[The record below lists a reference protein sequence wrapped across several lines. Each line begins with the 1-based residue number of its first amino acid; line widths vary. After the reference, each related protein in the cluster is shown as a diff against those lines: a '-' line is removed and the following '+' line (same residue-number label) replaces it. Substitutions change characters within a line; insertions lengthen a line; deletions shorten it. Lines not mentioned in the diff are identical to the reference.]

1 MHLLVLLLFG
11 LIAFFWVFH
20 GLRVAWGLLRL
31 PWLKDYA
38 PLADAECPR
47 ISLLFAA
54 RDEEEKLPGALA
66 TLAKIDY
73 PELEIVAVDDR
84 SMDATGQIL
93 EEFALTGLKTGPCGS
108 GGSAGLKPAA
118 CTSGGFR
125 VEHVRE
131 LPGGWLGK
139 PHALQKAYESS
150 TGEWLLF
157 TDADVRFVPE
167 ALRRAVAVVKQKN
180 LDHLTL
186 FGDVEMVGF
195 WETALITFFG
205 LAFHIAND
213 PYRVSNPHS
222 RAYVG
227 VGAFQ
232 LIRRTAYEAC
242 GTHRRLAMEVVDDM
256 KLGKLVKQ
264 AGLRSSVGLAQ
275 EAVVVR
281 WHAGVG
287 NLIRGVTKNF
297 FAALGYSLPFVA
309 AAICG
314 MLLTNVAPFA
324 AVFFGHGWLRI
335 LAAVAVVIAL
345 GLHVGVDVVMRV
357 SPFYALTHPLGAVLF
372 SYMLLRSTIV
382 TLWHGGVTWRG
393 TFYPL
398 EELRRG
404 VV

>member
-1 MHLLVLLLFG
+1 MHLLVLLPFA

-31 PWLKDYA
+31 PWMKDFA
-38 PLADAECPR
+38 PAKDADCPR
-47 ISLLFAA
+47 ISLIFAA
-54 RDEEEKLPGALA
+54 RDEQEKLPGALA
-66 TLAKIDY
+66 TLATIDY
-73 PELEIVAVDDR
+73 PDLEIIAVDDR
-84 SMDATGQIL
+84 SQDATGPIL
-93 EEFALTGLKTGPCGS
+93 DEFSRTHERFRAVRVSALP
-108 GGSAGLKPAA
+108 P
-118 CTSGGFR
+118 
-125 VEHVRE
+125 
-131 LPGGWLGK
+131 GWLGK
-139 PHALQKAYESS
+139 PHALQKAYESA

-157 TDADVRFVPE
+157 TDADVRFAPD
-167 ALRRAVAVVKQKN
+167 ALRRAAAMVQQKN

-195 WETALITFFG
+195 WETVLITFFG

-232 LIRRTAYEAC
+232 LIKRPAYEAC

-264 AGLRSSVGLAQ
+264 AGLRSSVGVAQ

-281 WHAGVG
+281 WHAGAG

-297 FAALGYSLPFVA
+297 FAALGYNLPFVVL
-309 AAICG
+309 AITG
-314 MLLTNVAPFA
+314 MLLMNVVPFA
-324 AVFFGHGWLRI
+324 GVIFGHGWVRI
-335 LAAVAVVIAL
+335 LSGVAVVLAL
-345 GLHVGVDVVMRV
+345 AFHVGVDWAMRV
-357 SPFYALTHPLGAVLF
+357 SPLYALTHPLGAVLF
-372 SYMLLRSTIV
+372 SYMLLRSTVV
-382 TLWHGGVTWRG
+382 TLWQGGVTWRG